1 MSFTSTTPLQSHLP
15 TGWKAAYASMYRDGS
30 ADFPPAC
37 LHYVLE
43 LVRSTSRQHGSE
55 LTPAATTRAFR
66 EAIRADFGALAGE
79 VLEDWGL
86 RTPKDLGH
94 AVELLGRYGCLT
106 LDSEDTPE
114 HFALDT
120 GSLFE
125 VAP

>member
-1 MSFTSTTPLQSHLP
+1 MSPTSAMPVQSHVP
-15 TGWKAAYASMYRDGS
+15 TGWKAAYASLYRDGC

-43 LVRSTSRQHGSE
+43 LVRSAARNHGAA
-55 LTPAATTRAFR
+55 LTPAATTQAFR

-79 VLEDWGL
+79 VLEDWDL

-125 VAP
+125 VGP